1 MVQYG
6 FYFDQSRCIGCNA
19 CLVACKQWHQLPPG
33 PQKWIRVY
41 QWERGSFPN
50 TRLHFLAIP
59 CYHCEKPLCV
69 KACPNGAVYKEEKYG
84 AVLVDPDK
92 CTGERRCWRGCP
104 YGSMMFAGDE
114 IGEKASKCN
123 MCIDRLREGKQP
135 ICVLS
140 CSMRALEFGRIT
152 ELRKR
157 FGHLQQLEEMPSADL
172 TLPSIVF
179 NPSQPKRQIVTW
191 NAEKALQLWRNR
203 GPYLPETSRPLFD
216 NVQDVT
222 EIPSGMVGK
231 NRLVLKAKNRDA
243 LMYYTTDDD

>member
-19 CLVACKQWHQLPPG
+19 CLVACKQLHQLPPG

-69 KACPNGAVYKEEKYG
+69 KACPNGAVYKEEQYG

-140 CSMRALEFGRIT
+140 CSMRALEFGPIT

-157 FGHLQQLEEMPSADL
+157 FGHLQQL
-172 TLPSIVF
+172 
-179 NPSQPKRQIVTW
+179 
-191 NAEKALQLWRNR
+191 
-203 GPYLPETSRPLFD
+203 
-216 NVQDVT
+216 
-222 EIPSGMVGK
+222 
-231 NRLVLKAKNRDA
+231 
-243 LMYYTTDDD
+243 